1 MEAITIHKLNEQLVV
16 SLAELPGF
24 RKLGSVVV
32 KDEQGLKSG
41 AVTVY
46 FAGDYFST
54 QLKEGEFDTTRNQ
67 ITKLVRNYA
76 VKNGYG
82 VSTGRM
88 NLSLTLRERHN
99 ARLPEVA

>member
-1 MEAITIHKLNEQLVV
+1 MEALTIHKLNEELVV
-16 SLAELPGF
+16 SLIELPGF
-24 RKLGSVVV
+24 RKLGTVTV

-41 AVTVY
+41 SVTVY

-54 QLKEGEFDTTRNQ
+54 QLKEGEFDKVRNQ
-67 ITKLVRNYA
+67 VTKLVRNYA

-99 ARLPEVA
+99 ARLPEIA